1 MKTGNRSTVER
12 VTVAPETRRRGSH
25 LNSFLAGIAT
35 TLALLLAGGG
45 YWYYRM
51 VQSGEMSNPLAPQT
65 KQVNTPLA
73 TAPASPNNEVKTGE
87 FVIPAAGNDARL
99 ELLSVKRVPGAA
111 DEVAVELRLTR
122 LADTLIGNNVIDFG
136 EIRGR
141 QPVSYEVYPPV
152 SPQTRSSGSVSLLN
166 IRRGDSVTGYAVLKV
181 PPQVDKIDIF
191 VENGGAFKNVPVA
204 VAEAVNNEPVSKTTT
219 TTTTIKTVKP
229 IQPGDFVQKAFGTK
243 AEVEL
248 ISVNRIQDPKTGNR
262 DVVNVQM
269 RVRRLAEN
277 VVGGDIINV
286 GNSTARNPL
295 TTETFAAVDVVE
307 RSTGSVSLYQIR
319 PAASADAY
327 VWLRVP
333 ESVGVLDIYV
343 PETAAFKSVPVAN

>member
-1 MKTGNRSTVER
+1 MKTGNRSTVEK

-51 VQSGEMSNPLAPQT
+51 VQSGNMSNPLAPQT

-73 TAPASPNNEVKTGE
+73 TAPASQNDEVKTGE

-99 ELLSVKRVPGAA
+99 ELVSVKRVPGAA
-111 DEVAVELRLTR
+111 DEVAVEMRLTR
-122 LADTLIGNNVIDFG
+122 LADTLTGNSQINFG
-136 EIRGR
+136 EITGR
-141 QPVSYEVYPPV
+141 QPITYEVYSSV

-166 IRRGDSVTGYAVLKV
+166 IRRGDSVTGYGVLKV

-191 VENGGAFKNVPVA
+191 LENAGAFKNVPVA
-204 VAEAVNNEPVSKTTT
+204 VAGPVNNGPVTQTTT
-219 TTTTIKTVKP
+219 TTTTIKNVKP
-229 IQPGDFVQKAFGTK
+229 IKAGDFVQKAFGTK

-248 ISVNRIQDPKTGNR
+248 ISVKRIQDPETGNQ

-269 RVRRLAEN
+269 RVRRLAED
-277 VVGGDIINV
+277 VAGGDIINV
-286 GNSTARNPL
+286 GSSTARNPQ
-295 TTETFAAVDVVE
+295 TTETFNAVDVVK
-307 RSTGSVSLYQIR
+307 RSTGSVSLSQIR
-319 PAASADAY
+319 PGASADAY